1 MIDRPVSWISIAAA
15 AGMLCAFGSV
25 SASAAPF
32 SVTPAEQFE
41 NPDIIL
47 AQRGGRGGGGGGFRG
62 GGGGGGRA
70 AASRAAPSRAA
81 SRPASTRAASRPTQ
95 TRTASRPTRT
105 VSRPTTT
112 RNTPTRTATQTR
124 TTPTR
129 TATQTRTTPTRTATQ
144 TRTTPTRT
152 GTQTRTTP
160 TRTASQTKTTPG
172 KGLTPG
178 QKLAAGAVAAGAA
191 GTLATRAALGGAR
204 PGVPGKN
211 SPGSKVAGAK
221 KTLPSTR
228 PTNVAFRSKLNA
240 PFKSKFVAQKGFRTQ
255 PGVLRPSRVVHNA
268 FYLAGA
274 HGYRV
279 NFRPFWYTFGGALW
293 YRYYYSEVAAD
304 GQYYW
309 YWHNCNEEQAREV
322 FEASPPAGR
331 ITYVPSETTEETSEA
346 ETRVIVTP
354 STRVAAPGPRVV
366 VAPAE
371 APPAENEPEAEV
383 LECDPDDD
391 DCGESN

>member
-112 RNTPTRTATQTR
+112 RN
-124 TTPTR
+124 
-129 TATQTRTTPTRTATQ
+129 TPTRTATQ